1 MGCGGS
7 SQARNVDSQAHV
19 QAAQAAQPGAN
30 KAEITVSSTSNEPV
44 RREPSKPENIQRNSE
59 QIEVPKAGTCN
70 NPYRLVYGITSM
82 KE

>member
-7 SQARNVDSQAHV
+7 SQARNVDSQTHV
-19 QAAQAAQPGAN
+19 QAAQPGAN

-44 RREPSKPENIQRNSE
+44 QREPSKPENIQRNSE
-59 QIEVPKAGTCN
+59 PIEVPKAGTCN

>member
-19 QAAQAAQPGAN
+19 QPAQAAQPGAN

-44 RREPSKPENIQRNSE
+44 QREPSKPENIQRNSE
-59 QIEVPKAGTCN
+59 QIEVPKAGRCN
-70 NPYRLVYGITSM
+70 NAY
-82 KE
+82 

>member
-19 QAAQAAQPGAN
+19 QAAQPGAN

-44 RREPSKPENIQRNSE
+44 QREPSKPENIQRNSE

-70 NPYRLVYGITSM
+70 NPYRLVYAITSM